1 MADQKLMDFQETSKP
16 VTCLGL
22 TFRNED
28 DRREHFRRLLR
39 ERLADPEFRNTPGF
53 PTGSVDAIVE
63 LSDPPFYTACPN
75 PFISEL
81 LAEDAHDR
89 VVDQY
94 YRTPLAVDVAEGK
107 NDPIYNLHSYH
118 TKVPPR
124 AIMRYILHYTKPGDV
139 VLDSFCGTGMTGVAA
154 QLCANPS
161 VVRELG
167 YKIDLSG
174 AVSLPGATEPFSEIG
189 ARIPILFD
197 LSPAATFISSAYN
210 TPKSEAHWDL
220 LCNKVSDAEQELGWY
235 YNTLHKSAPDVA
247 AKAAAHLRQFG
258 KLSDDH
264 SYGRI
269 NYIIWSDIYSCPQCA
284 EKFDFW
290 TVAVDKEEGKV
301 RDKFACPNCEKTLS
315 KGDLEPVRAWF
326 QATREAEPVARNAQ
340 RPVLINYSFGKKRF
354 TKAADDL
361 DVELS
366 DYLGKLP
373 LDKWVPTNEIV
384 PGDKSV
390 EPIRAGYKTV
400 DSFYTARSLR
410 VLAHFR
416 ELGVDSWAPFSAL
429 TPRATR
435 MHRIAASRIGG
446 EKKGVGGATVGVI
459 NGTLYIPSL
468 SVEMNVLEQ
477 AKDRVNNF
485 SKSIHAKRHGIIST
499 QSGTVLTSVP
509 SASIDYIFIDPPF
522 GANLIYSDLNQLWEG
537 WLRVHTANQHE
548 AIESSH
554 QKKTINHYRRLM
566 TEAFGEAFRVLKPGR
581 WITIEFSNTRASVWN
596 AIQVAL
602 QEAGFVVANVSAL
615 DKKQGSFNAVTN
627 PTSVKQD
634 LVISAYK
641 PNGGLEE
648 RFQKRGSDVQS
659 VWDFVTTHLKNLP
672 VLRTKN
678 DQIIT
683 VPERDPRIIFD
694 RMIAWF
700 VSHGVP
706 VPLSSGDFQAELR
719 ERFPLRD
726 GMIFLSQQVDV
737 YDRAALNRGGA
748 AQMEMFVSD
757 EKSAIDWLSDF
768 LRSRPASRQEI
779 NTEFTQKIGAGWRK
793 HETKPELIDLLEQNF
808 LIYDGKGPVPPQIH
822 AYLSSNWKELRN
834 LDKDHPALIEK
845 ARNRW
850 FVPDPNKQQDV
861 EARREK
867 ALLREF
873 DVYKA
878 YKGKKMR
885 EIRLEVMRTG
895 FKAAWAGKDYR
906 TIIDVSAKVPD
917 EVWQEDERLMMLHSM
932 AETRLE
938 AER

>member
-1 MADQKLMDFQETSKP
+1 MPSQKRMDLQGKSEP

-22 TFRNED
+22 TFENEGE
-28 DRREHFRRLLR
+28 RREHFRQVLR
-39 ERLADPEFRNTPGF
+39 ERLADPEFRATPGF
-53 PTGSVDAIVE
+53 PTGSDDAIIE
-63 LSDPPFYTACPN
+63 LSDPPYYTACPN
-75 PFISEL
+75 PFIGEL
-81 LAEDAHDR
+81 LAENSAQR

-139 VLDSFCGTGMTGVAA
+139 VLDNFCGTGMTGVAS
-154 QLCANPS
+154 QLCDNSS
-161 VVRELG
+161 VIRELG
-167 YKIDLSG
+167 YKIDASG
-174 AVSLPGATEPFSEIG
+174 MISIPGSSEPISKVG

-210 TPKSEAHWDL
+210 TPQSEAHWQSL
-220 LCNKVSDAEQELGWY
+220 AVKVAEAEAELGWCY
-235 YNTLHKSAPDVA
+235 KTLHTTTPDA
-247 AKAAAHLRQFG
+247 CSKAAAFLRQNG
-258 KLSDDH
+258 KLSNEFT
-264 SYGRI
+264 YGRI
-269 NYIIWSDIYSCPQCA
+269 NYIVWSDLYSCPQCA

-290 TVAVDKEEGKV
+290 SVAVDQEEGKV
-301 RDKFACPNCEKTLS
+301 RDEFPCPNCNKLLS
-315 KGDLEPVRAWF
+315 KRDLEPVRTWF
-326 QATREAEPVARNAQ
+326 QDTKGSDPVARNAQ

-354 TKAADDL
+354 TKSADDF
-361 DVELS
+361 DIELS
-366 DYLGKLP
+366 DFLSKLP
-373 LDKWVPTNEIV
+373 LYSWVPSDEIV
-384 PGDKSV
+384 PGDKSM
-390 EPIRAGYKTV
+390 EAIRAGYNTV

-410 VLAHFR
+410 VLAQFR
-416 ELGVDSWAPFSAL
+416 ELGVESWAPFSAL

-477 AKDRVNNF
+477 AKERVGNF
-485 SKSIHAKRHGIIST
+485 SKSVHAKRHGIIST
-499 QSGTVLTSVP
+499 QSGTSLSSVP
-509 SASIDYIFIDPPF
+509 NASIDYIFIDPPF

-537 WLRVHTANQHE
+537 WLRVHTANEHE
-548 AIESSH
+548 AIESGY
-554 QKKTINHYRRLM
+554 QKKTINIYRRLM
-566 TEAFGEAFRVLKPGR
+566 AEAFGEAFRVLKPGR

-648 RFQKRGSDVQS
+648 RFANRSSDVQS

-672 VLRTKN
+672 ILRTKD

-700 VSHGVP
+700 VAHGVP
-706 VPLSSGDFQAELR
+706 IPLSSGDFQAELR
-719 ERFPLRD
+719 ERFPSRD
-726 GMIFLSQQVDV
+726 GMIFLSQQVDI
-737 YDRAALNRGGA
+737 YDRAALHRGGA
-748 AQMEMFVSD
+748 AQMELFVSD
-757 EKSAIDWLSDF
+757 EKSAIDWLTDF

-779 NTEFTQKIGAGWRK
+779 TTEFTQKIGAGWRK

-808 LIYDGKGPVPPQIH
+808 LMHDGKAPVPPQIH

-834 LDKDHPALIEK
+834 LEKDHPQLVEK

-850 FVPDPNKQQDV
+850 FVPDPNKQHDV

-873 DVYKA
+873 DNYKA
-878 YKGKKMR
+878 HMGKKMK
-885 EIRLEVMRTG
+885 EIRLEVMRAG
-895 FKAAWAGKDYR
+895 FKAAWASKDYR